1 MKIIKLL
8 FFNLLFISNY
18 LMATEE
24 PDFNLVK
31 KIENF
36 EIREYS
42 PKILAQVK
50 IKGNFDDASN
60 QGFKI
65 LADYIF
71 GNNISIDGNSKIEMT
86 APVVVEPISE
96 VMAMTAPVISEGTNK
111 EWIVSF
117 VMPNEYSLETLPRP
131 NNKNIKITSLP
142 KERYVAIV
150 FSGLIRES
158 SYIKQIKYLEEFIAK
173 YRIEAIGKI
182 QIARYDPPWVLPFFR
197 RNELMIKIK

>member
-42 PKILAQVK
+42 PKNFRLKLKSKVILMMLQ
-50 IKGNFDDASN
+50 IKALRFL
-60 QGFKI
+60 QIIF
-65 LADYIF
+65 F

-117 VMPNEYSLETLPRP
+117 VMPNEYSLE
-131 NNKNIKITSLP
+131 NIT
-142 KERYVAIV
+142 
-150 FSGLIRES
+150 
-158 SYIKQIKYLEEFIAK
+158 
-173 YRIEAIGKI
+173 
-182 QIARYDPPWVLPFFR
+182 
-197 RNELMIKIK
+197 

>member
-1 MKIIKLL
+1 
-8 FFNLLFISNY
+8 
-18 LMATEE
+18 
-24 PDFNLVK
+24 
-31 KIENF
+31 
-36 EIREYS
+36 
-42 PKILAQVK
+42 
-50 IKGNFDDASN
+50 
-60 QGFKI
+60 
-65 LADYIF
+65 
-71 GNNISIDGNSKIEMT
+71 MT

-173 YRIEAIGKI
+173 YRIETIGKI
-182 QIARYDPPWVLPFFR
+182 QIARYDPPWILPFFR